1 MNGLVKAC
9 LSLKEGLDINI
20 KACKEVFMILTK
32 DQEEI
37 LQGKN
42 GDTMAKVMETMIRYG
57 ELFNADKMVP
67 ITSEYHHFVTSFG
80 LKAMTPIYDLL
91 DFLIEENAL
100 PKKKFSVDPRP
111 IDPAVPANFLQK
123 FVFKNFM
130 YTKQNKYEE
139 EKLSK
144 NNNNK

>member
-80 LKAMTPIYDLL
+80 LKAMTSIYDLL

-100 PKKKFSVDPRP
+100 PKKKFSVDPFEYNL
-111 IDPAVPANFLQK
+111 IYLQK
-123 FVFKNFM
+123 
-130 YTKQNKYEE
+130 YR
-139 EKLSK
+139 EKGAEIHPGTLRYLRELGHDTRALGLE
-144 NNNNK
+144 